1 MLQLHLYNNV
11 CRLETNLGPTVSET
25 TVLPTNCIERLVLF
39 MTILSFNRICMWQFL
54 FGGKSIDWFFSFIKL
69 SPWQLMNCPHFSLCR
84 RTAQR
89 LVSKIQ
95 RRKKL
100 ASLHLSMSKQHL
112 FSKNEIAKLFLGI
125 RHSKRSKTQN
135 QFFHL
140 SQFRIDV
147 IQSRLI
153 FSRFAHILNQNWSS
167 RPLFAYFFIQTMQFY
182 NKLFWKM
189 SIQYSELGFEPLTS
203 WIWVS
208 SHNH

>member
-1 MLQLHLYNNV
+1 M
-11 CRLETNLGPTVSET
+11 
-25 TVLPTNCIERLVLF
+25 TVLVWRQIDRL
-39 MTILSFNRICMWQFL
+39 I
-54 FGGKSIDWFFSFIKL
+54 FSFIKL